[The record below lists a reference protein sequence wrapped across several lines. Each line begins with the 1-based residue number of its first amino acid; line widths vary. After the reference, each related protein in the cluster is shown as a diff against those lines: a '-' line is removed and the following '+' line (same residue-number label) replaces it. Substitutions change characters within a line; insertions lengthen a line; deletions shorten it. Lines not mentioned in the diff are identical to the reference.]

1 VRYHLGPYCRKILSM
16 QRRFCAWWIPVLA
29 VLLAGPM
36 LQPLPGWSRAVP
48 LGRTEISGAAVE
60 AVLPS
65 ARLQPGLHVRS
76 SPPLERQ
83 GTRFA
88 GALGGDEPVEI
99 AFAPVIV
106 HPIDHSHTL
115 PADSARHFPLFPT
128 GPPSQG

>member
-1 VRYHLGPYCRKILSM
+1 VRYHLGPYCRKIRSM
-16 QRRFCAWWIPVLA
+16 QRRLCAWWIPVLA

-36 LQPLPGWSRAVP
+36 LQPLLGWSRAVP

-76 SPPLERQ
+76 SPLERQ
-83 GTRFA
+83 GIRFA
-88 GALGGDEPVEI
+88 GAPGADEPVEI
-99 AFAPVIV
+99 ASAPVIV
-106 HPIDHSHTL
+106 QPIDRFHTL